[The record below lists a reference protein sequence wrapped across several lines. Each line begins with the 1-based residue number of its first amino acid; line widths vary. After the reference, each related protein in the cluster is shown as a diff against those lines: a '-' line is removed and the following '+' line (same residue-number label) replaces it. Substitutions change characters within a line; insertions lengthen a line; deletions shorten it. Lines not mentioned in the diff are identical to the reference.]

1 MSLLHYRRGCPVRG
15 LRLRHAIGFGCILM
29 LSVTTS
35 HAQSVQDVVLHAL
48 EIDPS
53 LAEAN
58 ANISV
63 AEAQTESARRQHWP
77 RLSVASAEP
86 FNNRQQDLSVE
97 DEARAVASLNLWSGG
112 GIEAAVRS
120 GKSTEDYYRSK
131 DAQAREDVAYQV
143 VQLYLQGLQAEQEL
157 SLARINLMRHN
168 SLMRDLGVVANLDP
182 GRRSDLTQAQSRQG
196 QAQARVVTAETS
208 LEVVRAK
215 LLRYS
220 SGTQVAFQTI
230 SIGGKA
236 LEQSTQAVVEQQPE
250 YVAEVANVQRA
261 KHQLEVVRARR
272 WPTIS
277 AESGYG
283 STSDALNRLVI
294 NWDLVNPSTFS
305 DVDAARQQVV
315 AAQAH
320 LATVEFDLRERLDTA
335 RVSYETAERK
345 VEVTQQQ
352 IVAAEQVVAA
362 FEEQFRIARRSMLD
376 LLNAYSELAG
386 VESTAASAESD
397 YKALAFQYL
406 RALGQT
412 EAWARET
419 RSKTASAAELH

>member
-1 MSLLHYRRGCPVRG
+1 MSALQSCRQGPVCG
-15 LRLRHAIGFGCILM
+15 SRLRHAVGFGCILM
-29 LSVTTS
+29 LSFTTA

-48 EIDPS
+48 EVDPS

-77 RLSVASAEP
+77 RFSVASSQP
-86 FNNRQQDLSVE
+86 FNNRQQDLAVE
-97 DEARAVASLNLWSGG
+97 DEVRGVASVNLWSGG
-112 GIEAAVRS
+112 GIEATVRQ
-120 GKSTEDYYRSK
+120 GKSNEDYYRSK
-131 DAQAREDVAYQV
+131 DAQAREDLAYSV

-168 SLMRDLGVVANLDP
+168 SLMHDLAVVANLDQ
-182 GRRSDLTQAQSRQG
+182 GRRSDLTQAQSRQR
-196 QAQARVVTAETS
+196 QAEARVVTAQTS
-208 LEVVRAK
+208 LDVVRAK
-215 LLRYS
+215 LLRYT
-220 SGTQVAFQTI
+220 SGTQVAFQNI
-230 SIGGKA
+230 AIGGKA
-236 LEQSTQAVVEQQPE
+236 LEQSEQAVIERQPE
-250 YVAEVANVQRA
+250 YIAQVAEVQSA
-261 KHQLEVVRARR
+261 KHQMEVVKARR

-283 STSDALNRLVI
+283 STSDALNRIVV
-294 NWDLVNPSTFS
+294 NWDLANPSTFS
-305 DVDAARQQVV
+305 DVEAARQQVV

-335 RVSYETAERK
+335 RVSYETAARK

-352 IVAAEQVVAA
+352 IAAAEQVVAA

-376 LLNAYSELAG
+376 LLNAYAELAT
-386 VESTAASAESD
+386 VESSAANAEED
-397 YKALAFQYL
+397 YQALAFQYL

-419 RSKTASAAELH
+419 RSETASVAGGN